1 MHNDKNR
8 RRLLFYLHERK
19 KNVTQNFTINVNLI
33 GFEFTQTV
41 KGGSI
46 IFFYKRD
53 WGCLFVYSNFKNWII
68 SLAILLLIN
77 TNICIIIKKRS
88 NVQKYSKEI
97 GIINSQKKLA
107 QRCYAA

>member
-46 IFFYKRD
+46 IFFINGTGDVY
-53 WGCLFVYSNFKNWII
+53 LF
-68 SLAILLLIN
+68 ILILK
-77 TNICIIIKKRS
+77 T
-88 NVQKYSKEI
+88 
-97 GIINSQKKLA
+97 G
-107 QRCYAA
+107 